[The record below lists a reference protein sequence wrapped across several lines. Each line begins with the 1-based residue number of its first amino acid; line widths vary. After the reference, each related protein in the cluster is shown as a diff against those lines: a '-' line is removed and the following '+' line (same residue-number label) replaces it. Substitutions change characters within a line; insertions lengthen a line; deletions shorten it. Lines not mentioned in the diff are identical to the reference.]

1 MTGTRDWLTRERGS
15 RDWRLLPA
23 AICGWAAS
31 LAAHAGFAYCMS
43 HDGML
48 GALPAVLTCM
58 IPLAVLAG
66 LPFPRLPASVRR
78 RITLWHASV
87 TVCAIAAMVCAASA
101 LTYDLLQ
108 WRDPASR
115 AAAEGDASVVVT
127 ARATSPTVIS
137 DRRSNDCRA
146 DARITSLTIDGVRQT
161 SSARARIYADR
172 PECGKL
178 KQDGTYKIAG
188 RISEARYGAMPL
200 WLTDVTTVEHVRPP
214 NLPMRAIGMM
224 QEAFFVQTARLS
236 DQGKVLVPGL
246 TLGVLGQDYVPA
258 EGDGADIDSTYAAQV
273 EDAFQRSGIV
283 HLMAVSGG
291 HLAVTAALVRSVCSF
306 FLLPRRF
313 TALLVAMSYIMLS
326 ACVFPSDSVSRALL
340 MGLSC
345 SSADEARRWR
355 R

>member
-1 MTGTRDWLTRERGS
+1 MARPGFSGGRG
-15 RDWRLLPA
+15 
-23 AICGWAAS
+23 
-31 LAAHAGFAYCMS
+31 
-43 HDGML
+43 
-48 GALPAVLTCM
+48 
-58 IPLAVLAG
+58 
-66 LPFPRLPASVRR
+66 RR
-78 RITLWHASV
+78 RF
-87 TVCAIAAMVCAASA
+87 
-101 LTYDLLQ
+101 
-108 WRDPASR
+108 
-115 AAAEGDASVVVT
+115 
-127 ARATSPTVIS
+127 
-137 DRRSNDCRA
+137 RRRA

-200 WLTDVTTVEHVRPP
+200 WLTDVTTGGHVRPP

-283 HLMAVSGG
+283 HLMAGSGG
-291 HLAVTAALVRSVCSF
+291 PAARAPALGGPAAPFGRGPPHWCVPSARSSF
-306 FLLPRRF
+306 CRDDSPHCWSPCRTSCCRHACFRRIR
-313 TALLVAMSYIMLS
+313 Y
-326 ACVFPSDSVSRALL
+326 P
-340 MGLSC
+340 
-345 SSADEARRWR
+345 ARF
-355 R
+355 